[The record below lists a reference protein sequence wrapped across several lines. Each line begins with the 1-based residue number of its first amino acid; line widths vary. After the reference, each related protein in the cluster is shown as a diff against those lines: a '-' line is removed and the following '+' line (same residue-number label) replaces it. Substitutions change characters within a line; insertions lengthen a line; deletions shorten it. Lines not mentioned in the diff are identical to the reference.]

1 MAEQQGDEMRK
12 PDVIKMKEMLS
23 VSNEHRIELDKLS
36 DEDVLYEFLKAYDA
50 KDIPTISIDN
60 EVDNGGNDNEVQ

>member
-1 MAEQQGDEMRK
+1 MAEHQGDEMRK

-50 KDIPTISIDN
+50 KDIPTISMDN

>member
-50 KDIPTISIDN
+50 KDIPTISMDN

>member
-50 KDIPTISIDN
+50 KDITTISMDN

>member
-50 KDIPTISIDN
+50 KIYQQYLWIMK
-60 EVDNGGNDNEVQ
+60 

>member
-50 KDIPTISIDN
+50 KDIPTILTLPY
-60 EVDNGGNDNEVQ
+60 

>member
-50 KDIPTISIDN
+50 KDIPTISMDN
-60 EVDNGGNDNEVQ
+60 ELDNGGNDNEVQ